1 MLLVR
6 FAMRRLLELLSYP
19 PVQPRGRSPCASSC
33 AVLCNCETRSPP
45 RIRLL
50 SECCRQNRSTEH
62 ERAEAG
68 HSCGSTER
76 EPHGEDTD
84 RDEEQFAGAGA
95 LGQRITHALKPG
107 PRASCMTEF
116 ANKSSPSQGRRSRP
130 VTNEC
135 STSSIGS
142 GMVLFQRPA
151 RWWTARAQVEGG
163 DRLLAALVEVAP

>member
-6 FAMRRLLELLSYP
+6 FAMGKLLELLSYP

-33 AVLCNCETRSPP
+33 AVLCNCERRSPP

-50 SECCRQNRSTEH
+50 SECCGQNRSTEH

-76 EPHGEDTD
+76 EPHGEGY
-84 RDEEQFAGAGA
+84 RPRRGAVRRG
-95 LGQRITHALKPG
+95 GCPRERITRVLKPG

-116 ANKSSPSQGRRSRP
+116 SNKSSPSRGRRSR
-130 VTNEC
+130 TRDER
-135 STSSIGS
+135 
-142 GMVLFQRPA
+142 VLD
-151 RWWTARAQVEGG
+151 VL
-163 DRLLAALVEVAP
+163 DRLGHGHVPETGSPVDCA